1 MRVSLTGKAA
11 WLAGGPTPQ
20 DTSWETVPCECCLCK
35 SGRFVAVDQDVPGYG
50 RRHLAKAALREF
62 RPFGSD
68 AFPPPQAYGPKQKKR
83 VARR

>member
-11 WLAGGPTPQ
+11 WALGGPTPR
-20 DTSWETVPCECCLCK
+20 DTSWETVECGCGLCE

-50 RRHLAKAALREF
+50 PRHIAKAALREF

-68 AFPPPQAYGPKQKKR
+68 AFPPPQAYGPVPKP
-83 VARR
+83 RRR